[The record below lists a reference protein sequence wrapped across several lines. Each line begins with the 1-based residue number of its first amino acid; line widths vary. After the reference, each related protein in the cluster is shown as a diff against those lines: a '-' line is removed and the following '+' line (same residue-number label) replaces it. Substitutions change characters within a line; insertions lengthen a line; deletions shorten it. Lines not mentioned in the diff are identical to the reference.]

1 MKKKYTKLLFL
12 LAAMISISYLKAQD
26 LYVGSGTSL
35 YIGNGTTLSVGGN
48 VSFNNAATVSGTGL
62 LLLNGTTAQTI
73 DGGYTT
79 SGPSINYLQISNAA
93 GVSLTGSNLRIDSA
107 LTLQA
112 GNLMTGSNTL
122 VLGELASAT
131 GSATAYIVPASGS
144 GSGYIKQLL
153 SQTNSPG
160 KLYNYPTGDTTG
172 TAEYSPISFSLN
184 NAATVASGAYYQ
196 LGLVNK
202 DHPNRINL
210 HTSYINRYWPVT
222 QSGLSNYTISYQG
235 NYVAADV
242 AGSAAAI
249 KGSTYSNG
257 WVYNNGASAT
267 SVVTGDVTNLSNFD
281 VFGQNIGVTV
291 SPKVFLQGAMSG
303 TSMTTT
309 LRTANLIPLSQPYNT
324 TAFSNYN
331 GGETITA
338 LPAGVTD
345 WVMVDLRDATTPTTI
360 IASRAAFV
368 KSDGS
373 IVDVDGLSPVDF
385 LTKASAGNYFVGIR
399 HRNHLA
405 IRSAAGAGLLAL
417 SELNTKSYDFTTAQA
432 AAYQNAA
439 ITSNTAMK
447 DLGNG
452 KFAMWGGNGN
462 SNTASN
468 YGAFGSDRI
477 FLLTQPNTPGLITR
491 GLGNDQSQ
499 SVSGVYSNNDLN
511 LNGTINYGA
520 FGSDRIFL
528 LVNVLG
534 NSQATTINQHL

>member
-12 LAAMISISYLKAQD
+12 LAALYCFSGVNAQD

-35 YIGNGTTLSVGGN
+35 YIGKGTTLAVQGN
-48 VSFNNAATVSGTGL
+48 VQFNNAATLGGTGA

-79 SGPSINYLQISNAA
+79 TGPIVNNLLINNTA
-93 GVSLTGSNLRIDSA
+93 GVSLTGNNLRIDSA

-112 GNLMTGSNTL
+112 GKLMTGSNML
-122 VLGELASAT
+122 VLTDTARAY
-131 GSATAYIVPASGS
+131 GSASAYIVPASGAS
-144 GSGYIKQLL
+144 PGYIRQLL
-153 SQTNSPG
+153 SQTYSPG
-160 KLYNYPTGDTTG
+160 QVYIYPTGDTTG

-184 NAATVASGAYYQ
+184 GGATVANGAYYQ

-210 HTSYINRYWPVT
+210 HTSYITRYWPVT

-235 NYVAADV
+235 NYVAADAV
-242 AGSAAAI
+242 GTAAAI

-257 WVYNNGASAT
+257 WVYNNGGSAT
-267 SVVTGDVTNLSNFD
+267 SIVTGDVTNLANFD

-309 LRTANLIPLSQPYNT
+309 LRTANLIPLTQPYNI

-338 LPAGVTD
+338 LPAGITD

-373 IVDVDGLSPVDF
+373 VVDIDGLSPVDF
-385 LTKASAGNYFVGIR
+385 LSNANAGNYYVGIR

-405 IRSAAGAGLLAL
+405 IRSASGAGLLAL
-417 SELNTKSYDFTTAQA
+417 SALSTKNYDFTTALG
-432 AAYQNAA
+432 AAYKNTA
-439 ITSNTAMK
+439 ITTNEAMK
-447 DLGNG
+447 DMGNG

-462 SNTASN
+462 SNSTVN
-468 YGAFGSDRI
+468 YGPFGSDRV

-491 GLGNDQSQ
+491 GLGNDQSAII
-499 SVSGVYSNNDLN
+499 SNVYSNNDLN
-511 LNGTINYGA
+511 LNGTINYGP
-520 FGSDRIFL
+520 FGSDRVFL
-528 LVNVLG
+528 LTNVLG
-534 NSQATTINQHL
+534 NSQATIISQHL